1 MSPRSMKKAAR
12 RTAKKAVP
20 TAAKKSAAKKPA
32 PKKKAEELQYHV
44 HLRRGDIGR
53 YVLLPGDPGRV
64 PLIASFFDEA
74 KEVAFNREYRT
85 FTGTVDGI
93 KVSACS
99 TGIGCPSTAIAVE
112 ELIKCGA
119 DTFIR
124 IGTCGALQPEIKL
137 GDLCITTGAIREE
150 GTTRQYV
157 PMSYPAVAD
166 LDVTLALREAAR
178 QLKLPAHTG
187 IGHCKAA
194 FFIEDKNIPIR
205 EEIDALWNA
214 WYRSNVIS
222 TSMESAALFVVS
234 SIRRVRA
241 GEILATIGLTYND
254 APIIAKVGVEE
265 AIRTAIEAVKILE
278 GQR

>member
-1 MSPRSMKKAAR
+1 MSKKA
-12 RTAKKAVP
+12 KKN
-20 TAAKKSAAKKPA
+20 AKKSS
-32 PKKKAEELQYHV
+32 ELQYHV
-44 HLRRGDIGR
+44 HLKPGDVGR

-64 PLIASFFDEA
+64 PLIASFFDNA

-85 FTGTVDGI
+85 WTGTVAGI
-93 KVSACS
+93 KVSCCS

-124 IGTCGALQPEIKL
+124 IGTCGALQREVKL
-137 GDLCITTGAIREE
+137 GDLCITTGAVREE

-157 PMSYPAVAD
+157 PLSYPAVAD
-166 LDVTLALREAAR
+166 LDVTLALRQAAKS
-178 QLKLPAHTG
+178 LKLPAHTG
-187 IGHCKAA
+187 IGHCKDA
-194 FFIEDKNIPIR
+194 FFIEDKDIPIR
-205 EEIDALWNA
+205 EDIDAKWNA

-241 GEILATIGLTYND
+241 GEVLATIGLTYDD

-265 AIRTAIEAVKILE
+265 AIRTAVEAIKILDK
-278 GQR
+278 QDRK

>member
-1 MSPRSMKKAAR
+1 MSKKKKAKKAA
-12 RTAKKAVP
+12 KKA
-20 TAAKKSAAKKPA
+20 SS
-32 PKKKAEELQYHV
+32 EMQYHV
-44 HLRRGDIGR
+44 HLKPGDVGR

-64 PLIASFFDEA
+64 PLIASFFDDA
-74 KEVAFNREYRT
+74 KEVACNREYRT
-85 FTGTVDGI
+85 WTGTVAGI
-93 KVSACS
+93 KVSCCS

-124 IGTCGALQPEIKL
+124 IGTCGALQREVKL
-137 GDLCITTGAIREE
+137 GDLCITTGAVREE

-157 PMSYPAVAD
+157 PLSYPAVAD
-166 LDVTLALREAAR
+166 LDVTLALRQAAKN
-178 QLKLPAHTG
+178 LKIAAHTG
-187 IGHCKAA
+187 IGHCKDA
-194 FFIEDKNIPIR
+194 FFIEDKDIPIR
-205 EEIDALWNA
+205 EDIDAKWNA

-241 GEILATIGLTYND
+241 GEVLATIGLTYDD

-265 AIRTAIEAVKILE
+265 AIRTAIEAIKILE
-278 GQR
+278 KQERK

>member
-1 MSPRSMKKAAR
+1 MTAKKTKKAA
-12 RTAKKAVP
+12 KS
-20 TAAKKSAAKKPA
+20 AKKSA
-32 PKKKAEELQYHV
+32 KKAAAEMQYHV
-44 HLRRGDIGR
+44 HLKPGDVGR

-64 PLIASFFDEA
+64 PLIASYFDNA

-85 FTGTVDGI
+85 YTGTVAGI
-93 KVSACS
+93 QVSCCS

-124 IGTCGALQPEIKL
+124 IGTCGALQREVKL
-137 GDLCITTGAIREE
+137 GDLCITTGAVREE

-157 PMSYPAVAD
+157 PLSYPAVAD
-166 LDVTLALREAAR
+166 LDVTLALREAAKK
-178 QLKLPAHTG
+178 LKIAAHTG
-187 IGHCKAA
+187 IGHCKDA
-194 FFIEDKNIPIR
+194 FFIEDKDIPIR

-241 GEILATIGLTYND
+241 GEVMATIGLTYD
-254 APIIAKVGVEE
+254 DKPIIAKVGVEE
-265 AIRTAIEAVKILE
+265 AIRTAIEAIKILDK
-278 GQR
+278 QDRK

>member
-1 MSPRSMKKAAR
+1 MSKKKKAKKAA
-12 RTAKKAVP
+12 KKA
-20 TAAKKSAAKKPA
+20 SS
-32 PKKKAEELQYHV
+32 EMQYHV
-44 HLRRGDIGR
+44 HLKRGDVGR

-64 PLIASFFDEA
+64 PLIASFFDHA

-85 FTGTVDGI
+85 WTGTVAGI
-93 KVSACS
+93 KVSCCS

-124 IGTCGALQPEIKL
+124 IGTCGALQREVKL
-137 GDLCITTGAIREE
+137 GDLCITTGAVREE

-157 PMSYPAVAD
+157 PLSYPAVAD
-166 LDVTLALREAAR
+166 LDVTLALREAAKK
-178 QLKLPAHTG
+178 LKIAAHTG
-187 IGHCKAA
+187 IGHCKDA
-194 FFIEDKNIPIR
+194 FFIEDKDIPIR

-241 GEILATIGLTYND
+241 GEVLATIGLTYDD

-265 AIRTAIEAVKILE
+265 AIRTAVEAIKILDK
-278 GQR
+278 QDRK